1 MKPDGNKTRRYTES
15 IFLLGLILTKLEQL
29 KDNGGLSASLSHVA
43 NLCEEQRTQ
52 KEGNGKLVQT

>member
-1 MKPDGNKTRRYTES
+1 MG
-15 IFLLGLILTKLEQL
+15 TKLEGTQKL
-29 KDNGGLSASLSHVA
+29 FFIRTHPYKTRAVKRQRGLSASLSHVA